1 MMFEPVQGGIRW
13 RVLFFLTQRT
23 DFMTYATESDLEARL
38 TRARLLVIAGL
49 DMDDDGISE
58 TPDAARIAEALSDA
72 SAEADVLL
80 NARYAMPLPVVPP
93 ALKNAVCDIA
103 AYLLCNET
111 TVSDFIKERRDNAV
125 KLLGAVGQSKADLGI
140 PEPQK
145 PSAAG
150 GDGFVQEGRSDFANW

>member
-1 MMFEPVQGGIRW
+1 MA
-13 RVLFFLTQRT
+13 
-23 DFMTYATESDLEARL
+23 YATQDDLMARL
-38 TRARLLVIAGL
+38 TEARLLVIAGL
-49 DMDDDGISE
+49 DTDDDGMADA
-58 TPDAARIAEALSDA
+58 PDADRIAAALSDA

-80 NARYAMPLPVVPP
+80 NSRYALPLPAVPA

-111 TVSDFIKERRDNAV
+111 TVSDFIKERRNNAV
-125 KLLGAVGQSKADLGI
+125 SLLKSVGSGNADLGI

-150 GDGFVQEGRSDFANW
+150 GDGFVQEGRSDFKKW

>member
-1 MMFEPVQGGIRW
+1 MA
-13 RVLFFLTQRT
+13 
-23 DFMTYATESDLEARL
+23 YATQDDLMARL
-38 TRARLLVIAGL
+38 TEARLLVIAGL
-49 DMDDDGISE
+49 DTDDDGMADA
-58 TPDAARIAEALSDA
+58 PDADRIAAALSDA

-80 NARYAMPLPVVPP
+80 NSRYALPLPSVPS

-111 TVSDFIKERRDNAV
+111 TVSDFIKERRNNAV
-125 KLLGAVGQSKADLGI
+125 SLLKSVGSGNADLGI

-150 GDGFVQEGRSDFANW
+150 GDGFVQEGRSDFKNW

>member
-1 MMFEPVQGGIRW
+1 MV
-13 RVLFFLTQRT
+13 
-23 DFMTYATESDLEARL
+23 YAILGDLESRL
-38 TRARLLVIAGL
+38 TLARLLVIAGL
-49 DMDDDGISE
+49 DTDDDGISE
-58 TPDAARIAEALSDA
+58 TPDAVRIAAALSDA

-80 NARYAMPLPVVPP
+80 NARYALPLPVVPP

-125 KLLGAVGQSKADLGI
+125 SLLKRVGEGKADLGI

-150 GDGFVQEGRSDFANW
+150 GDGYAQEGRSDFKNW

>member
-1 MMFEPVQGGIRW
+1 MA
-13 RVLFFLTQRT
+13 
-23 DFMTYATESDLEARL
+23 YATQDDLIGRL
-38 TRARLLVIAGL
+38 TMPRLLVIAGL
-49 DMDDDGISE
+49 DSDEDGVNDA
-58 TPDAARIAEALSDA
+58 PDADRIAVALSDA

-80 NARYAMPLPVVPP
+80 NARYAMPLPVVPA

-103 AYLLCNET
+103 AYLLCSET

-150 GDGFVQEGRSDFANW
+150 GDGYVEEGRSDFKNW